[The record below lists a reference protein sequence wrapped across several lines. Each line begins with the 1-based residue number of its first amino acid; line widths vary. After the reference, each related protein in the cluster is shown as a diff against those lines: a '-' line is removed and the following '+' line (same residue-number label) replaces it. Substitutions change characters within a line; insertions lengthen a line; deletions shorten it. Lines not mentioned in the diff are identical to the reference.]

1 MSLTQQTI
9 DYLLYRARS
18 FKLHGVHS
26 PFVFNLYNHVIRHD
40 GAFYAYPRVE
50 AVRGKLLTDNR
61 SIEVTDFGA
70 GSKTINH
77 KTRKVANI
85 ARTSAKP
92 AKYSQL
98 LFRLVNH
105 FQPKYVFELGTSLG
119 ITTAYL
125 AEAVRKAQVY
135 TFEGCPT
142 IAGVAKE
149 NFEYLHLRNI
159 TQIIGNLDETLQT
172 QLQQLPQLDFAFF
185 DGNHRYEPTMRYFT
199 QCLTRVHEGSVFVV
213 DDIYW
218 SSEMKRAWQEIK
230 KHPQVGQTIDL
241 YFVGLVCFRTT
252 QPKEHFTLA
261 F

>member
-1 MSLTQQTI
+1 MSYLSQTI

-26 PFVFNLYNHVIRHD
+26 PFVFNLYNQVILHD

-50 AVRGKLLTDNR
+50 AIREKLLTDNR
-61 SIEVTDFGA
+61 TIEVTDFGA
-70 GSKTINH
+70 GSKTINY
-77 KTRKVANI
+77 KTRKVADI

-92 AKYSQL
+92 AKYGQL

-105 FQPKYVFELGTSLG
+105 FQPRHVFELGTSLG
-119 ITTAYL
+119 ITSAYL
-125 AEAVRKAQVY
+125 AEAARKAQVY

-142 IAGVAKE
+142 IACVAKE
-149 NFEYLHLRNI
+149 NFDYLHLRNI
-159 TQIIGNLDETLQT
+159 TQITGNLDQTLQP
-172 QLQQLPQLDFAFF
+172 QLEQIPQLDFAFF
-185 DGNHRYEPTMRYFT
+185 DGNHRYEPTMRYFK
-199 QCLTRVHEGSVFVV
+199 QCLSKAHENSIFVM

-241 YFVGLVCFRTT
+241 YFVGLVFFRTT

>member
-1 MSLTQQTI
+1 MSYLSQTI

-26 PFVFNLYNHVIRHD
+26 PFVFNLYNQVIRHD

-50 AVRGKLLTDNR
+50 AIREKLLTDNR
-61 SIEVTDFGA
+61 TIEVTDFGA
-70 GSKTINH
+70 GSKTINY
-77 KTRKVANI
+77 KTRKVADI

-92 AKYSQL
+92 AKYGQL

-105 FQPKYVFELGTSLG
+105 FQPRHVFELGTSLG
-119 ITTAYL
+119 ITSAYL
-125 AEAVRKAQVY
+125 AEAARKAQVY

-142 IAGVAKE
+142 IASVAKE
-149 NFEYLHLRNI
+149 NFDYLHLRNI
-159 TQIIGNLDETLQT
+159 TQITGNLDQTLQP
-172 QLQQLPQLDFAFF
+172 QLEQIPQLDFAFF
-185 DGNHRYEPTMRYFT
+185 DGNHRYEPTMRYFNL
-199 QCLTRVHEGSVFVV
+199 CLAKANEHSVFVM

-230 KHPQVGQTIDL
+230 NHPQVGQTIDL
-241 YFVGLVCFRTT
+241 YFIGLVFFRTT
-252 QPKEHFTLA
+252 QPKEHFTLS

>member
-1 MSLTQQTI
+1 MSQAA
-9 DYLLYRARS
+9 DYLIYRAKS

-26 PFVFNLYNHVIRHD
+26 PFVFNLYHQVILHD

-50 AVRGKLLTDNR
+50 AVREDLLANGKT
-61 SIEVTDFGA
+61 IEVTDFGA
-70 GSKTINH
+70 GSKTINY
-77 KTRKVANI
+77 KSRKVSDI
-85 ARTSAKP
+85 ARTSLKP

-125 AEAVRKAQVY
+125 AEAARKAQIY

-142 IAGVAKE
+142 IASIAKA
-149 NFEYLHLRNI
+149 NFDYLQLRNI
-159 TQIIGNLDETLQT
+159 TQVTGNLDETLQ
-172 QLQQLPQLDFAFF
+172 QQLSQIPQLDFAFF
-185 DGNHRYEPTMRYFT
+185 DGNHRYGPTMRYFE
-199 QCLTRVHEGSVFVV
+199 QCLAKAHEGSVFVI

-230 KHPQVGQTIDL
+230 NHPQVGQTIDL
-241 YFVGLVCFRTT
+241 YFVGLVFFRKT
-252 QPKEHFTLA
+252 QPKEHFTLYY
-261 F
+261 